1 MTQKN
6 KIYKHITLVANMSTL
21 ERFLPASI
29 QRGSPFNICS
39 WCNQLTILHHL
50 PLQMVLEK
58 NLTNIM
64 NFQFT
69 KSSCCLPYCNC

>member
-1 MTQKN
+1 MTQKR

-29 QRGSPFNICS
+29 QRGSPFNICL

-50 PLQMVLEK
+50 LLQMVSEK
-58 NLTNIM
+58 KINQYNG
-64 NFQFT
+64 F
-69 KSSCCLPYCNC
+69 